1 MPRAQQPVAAL
12 RPALV
17 RSLDEPAD
25 ADARTELRPALPADH
40 PRWQRDV
47 LAVSAR
53 VRGLLIALPPVVVRA
68 MSFWEHAV
76 TALAIGGQR
85 LEVGP
90 CGCYRL
96 R

>member
-1 MPRAQQPVAAL
+1 MPRAQRPADTP
-12 RPALV
+12 RPALI
-17 RSLDEPAD
+17 RSLHEPDE
-25 ADARTELRPALPADH
+25 ADARAELGAALPADH

-53 VRGLLIALPPVVVRA
+53 VRGLLTAPPIVVRA
-68 MSFWEHAV
+68 LSFWEHAV
-76 TALAIGGQR
+76 TALAIGGRR